1 MIFNGLELRN
11 YGLFRKAHFDLR
23 PTRGPDGEARN
34 IVLFGGKNGSG
45 KTTILEAVR
54 LCLYGKRSRGLRV
67 RRKDYDRFLRA
78 RIHRAREGS
87 PSPAV
92 ASVALEF
99 DHIHASEKRR
109 FRVERKWHDTG
120 RSVDEHLSFTC
131 EGQDNLDF
139 NQQHWEEFLAEL
151 VPPGLS
157 QLFFFDGEKI
167 QALADDEAGDFEL
180 MNSMKALLGLD
191 LTDRLEADLA
201 VYLRRQSEHSDGA
214 ATGDRVVDL
223 QERLVAANR
232 EVRRL
237 HQERAQFE
245 ARLGAIQKRI
255 REAEGRVSA
264 EGGSFARLRED
275 LFSRRAAAESTRNQI
290 EEQIRSLA
298 SDLLP
303 FSLIPERCRTLHRSL
318 RAELVQHERRA
329 AAQYL
334 EERICDVSA
343 AVADLSAPGDEKL
356 AQRVRSVLMAQ
367 LLPQEEPP
375 PTVHPIG
382 TSLAR
387 RLLRG
392 IEVATEEV
400 PLVVGRFAGN
410 LADVSRELALVER
423 TLNRAPKDD
432 VIQPLLSNLAQLHTE
447 RAEIRAEG
455 DELEEEIRLFNTEE
469 KQLQSKLGRERLRLS
484 EAEGVETR
492 TRLTVN
498 VQRAV
503 ADFAVALR
511 RQKIDELRRHFHR
524 CFGILSH
531 KEDLLRDVAIDAKT
545 FKVTF
550 SDAAGRALEKA
561 ELSAGEKQIYAI
573 AMLWALALTSRRPL
587 PFLIDTPLGRLDSD
601 HRANLVREYFPFVSH
616 QVVILSTDTEIDE
629 VYFQELL
636 PHLSRAYHLEFDDE
650 SGETRVADGYF
661 WLSEDHDYSKV
672 ESPAA

>member
-1 MIFNGLELRN
+1 MIFNGLELQN
-11 YGLFRKAHFDLR
+11 YGLFRNARFDLR
-23 PTRGPDGEARN
+23 PGRGPDGKLRN

-54 LCLYGKRSRGLRV
+54 LCLYGQRSRGLRV
-67 RRKDYDRFLRA
+67 RRKDYERFLRA
-78 RIHRAREGS
+78 KIHRAPVGAPS
-87 PSPAV
+87 PSV
-92 ASVALEF
+92 ASVALDF
-99 DHIHASEKRR
+99 DHIHAGEKRR
-109 FRVERKWHDTG
+109 FKVERKWHDTG

-131 EGQDNLDF
+131 EGEDELEF
-139 NQQHWEEFLAEL
+139 NQKHWEEFLAEL

-180 MNSMKALLGLD
+180 VNSMKALLGLD

-201 VYLRRQSEHSDGA
+201 VYLRRQNEHSDGA
-214 ATGDRVVDL
+214 AAGDRVVGL
-223 QERLVAANR
+223 QARLVAVNR

-237 HQERAQFE
+237 HQERAQLE

-255 REAEGRVSA
+255 REAEGRVSS
-264 EGGSFARLRED
+264 EGGSFARLREE
-275 LFSRRAAAESTRNQI
+275 LLSRRAAAETTRDQI

-298 SDLLP
+298 SDFLP
-303 FSLIPERCRTLHRSL
+303 FSLIPERCRALHRSL

-329 AAQYL
+329 ATQYL
-334 EERICDVSA
+334 EERMWEVSV
-343 AVADLSAPGDEKL
+343 AVADLSAPGDEQL
-356 AQRVRSVLMAQ
+356 AHRVRSVLRAR
-367 LLPQEEPP
+367 LLPKEELT

-382 TSLAR
+382 PDLAG

-400 PLVVGRFAGN
+400 PLVVGRLAGK

-432 VIQPLLSNLAQLHTE
+432 VIQPLLSELAQLHTE
-447 RAEIRAEG
+447 RAEICAKG
-455 DELEEEIRLFNTEE
+455 DEFEEAIRLSSAEE
-469 KQLQSKLGRERLRLS
+469 KLLQRKLERERLRLS
-484 EAEGVETR
+484 EAEGVEVR

-511 RQKIDELRRHFHR
+511 RQKIDELSRHFHR
-524 CFGILSH
+524 CFGILSR
-531 KEDLLRDVAIDAKT
+531 KEDLLRDVAIDPMT
-545 FKVTF
+545 FNVTF
-550 SDAAGRALEKA
+550 SDAAGRPLEKA

-587 PFLIDTPLGRLDSD
+587 PFLIDAPLGRLDSD

-636 PHLSRAYHLEFDDE
+636 PHLSRAYHLRFDEE
-650 SGETRVADGYF
+650 SGETRVVDGYF
-661 WLSEDHDYSKV
+661 WLSDDHDYSKV